1 VLGGEGSELPGN
13 GAFLADRASSSRRL
27 GNAKDEM
34 PCGLRCALTAAN
46 VAKLQTDLDASPEH
60 DGGPKKRARVM
71 AWKEGADRAGAEPCV
86 QGRGHEVQAA
96 EGDRLS

>member
-1 VLGGEGSELPGN
+1 MLGGEGPELPGK

-34 PCGLRCALTAAN
+34 PDGMPDGRQRCALTAAN

-71 AWKEGADRAGAEPCV
+71 AWKEVADRAGAEPCV
-86 QGRGHEVQAA
+86 QGRGPEVQ
-96 EGDRLS
+96 RR